1 GNSALKHLQQL
12 MRNGMRRNAQAHA
25 VLTPGD
31 EVLGQLR
38 SLEDQGERAGPEAI
52 CKLPCGLGH
61 LARPRKSF
69 FFRTEVDDHRMVHGA
84 TLGRI
89 KTRHGLGARRI
100 GAEPVHRFGREGH
113 ESAGTE
119 DLRGL
124 ADLGLHGLGSSVFQ
138 TASACF
144 FLNSSS
150 FEERFLSDKA
160 SMATAYSA
168 ALAAPASPM
177 AKVATGTPFGICT
190 VESSESRPC
199 RCFEGIGTPSTGR
212 VVCAATTPARWAAP
226 PAPAMMAFRPRFAAH
241 FAHSATRSGVR
252 CADIA
257 FA

>member
-1 GNSALKHLQQL
+1 
-12 MRNGMRRNAQAHA
+12 MRNGMRGNAQAHA
-25 VLTPGD
+25 VLPSSD
-31 EVLGQLR
+31 KVLGQLR

-84 TLGRI
+84 TLGRV
-89 KTRHGLGARRI
+89 KARHGLRARRI

-113 ESAGTE
+113 ESAGAE
-119 DLRGL
+119 NLRRPADLR
-124 ADLGLHGLGSSVFQ
+124 LHGLGSSVFL

-150 FEERFLSDKA
+150 LEERFLSDKA
-160 SMATAYSA
+160 SMATAYRA
-168 ALAAPASPM
+168 AFAAPASPI
-177 AKVATGTPFGICT
+177 AKVATGMPLGICT

-199 RCFEGIGTPSTGR
+199 RCFDGIGTPSTGS
-212 VVCAATTPARWAAP
+212 VVCAANTPARWAAP
-226 PAPAMMAFRPRFAAH
+226 PAPAMMAFRPRFA
-241 FAHSATRSGVR
+241 HSATRSGVR

-257 FA
+257 LAS